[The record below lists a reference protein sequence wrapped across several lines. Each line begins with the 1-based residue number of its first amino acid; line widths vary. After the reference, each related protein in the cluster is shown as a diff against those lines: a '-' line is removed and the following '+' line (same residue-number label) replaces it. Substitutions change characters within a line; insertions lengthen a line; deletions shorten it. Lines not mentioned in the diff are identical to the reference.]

1 MINKLVKIYSILLVS
16 LFSIAGLSTAGERYQ
31 AYEMGESGQ
40 LVFFK
45 MSAEEIVLEDAVLAR
60 AELMKNSWN
69 NKAEKWVETI
79 ELPESGMV
87 LEFPMSKRQ
96 IRLAKAKAEMT
107 LLKVKDQIE
116 STDKGPCHIAE
127 TVEMGDG
134 STVVFYTPL
143 ADKNDIDSHSLNNNV
158 TMTC

>member
-1 MINKLVKIYSILLVS
+1 MINKLVKIYSTLLVS
-16 LFSIAGLSTAGERYQ
+16 LLSISGLSMAEGTYQ
-31 AYEMGESGQ
+31 TYEIGESDQ

-45 MSAEEIVLEDAVLAR
+45 MSAEEIALEDAVLAR

-107 LLKVKDQIE
+107 LLNAKDQIE

-134 STVVFYTPL
+134 STVVFYTPVV
-143 ADKNDIDSHSLNNNV
+143 DKNDIDSHSLSDYV